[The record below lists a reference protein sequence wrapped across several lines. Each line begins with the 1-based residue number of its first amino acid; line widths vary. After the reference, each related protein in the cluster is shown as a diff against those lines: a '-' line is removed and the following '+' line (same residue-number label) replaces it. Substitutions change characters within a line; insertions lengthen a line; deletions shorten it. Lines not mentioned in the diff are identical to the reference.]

1 MSARKTYTEETV
13 TYGASG
19 RKWNFVATAPQGGE
33 YRFSTMHMPGGAVTA
48 HKVARIING
57 GVKRTKKGD
66 IDPLARANMAQI
78 FHKAAAAVP
87 RERVL
92 NHQGLFA
99 R

>member
-1 MSARKTYTEETV
+1 MARKTYTEGTV

-19 RKWNFVATAPQGGE
+19 RQWKFE
-33 YRFSTMHMPGGAVTA
+33 STSGYQFKTPHMPGGAVTA

-57 GVKRTKKGD
+57 GVKRTKIGD
-66 IDPLARANMAQI
+66 IDPLARANMAQT